1 MQNKLDVHLSVE
13 VFCSKRKHTKMSST
27 TYAVPPSIQNGAHCN
42 SMQQY
47 RDMHKESMDDPSTF
61 WGKIA
66 SEFYWKTPPTKENF
80 LSYNFD
86 ATKGPIHI
94 KWMKGATTN
103 VCYNMLDR
111 NIENGLGD
119 NIAFYW

>member
-1 MQNKLDVHLSVE
+1 
-13 VFCSKRKHTKMSST
+13 MSSG
-27 TYAVPPSIQNGAHCN
+27 TYSVLSKIQNGAHC
-42 SMQQY
+42 SSLQQY
-47 RDMHKESMDDPSTF
+47 RDMYKKSMDDPAQF
-61 WGKIA
+61 WGGIA
-66 SEFYWKTPPTKENF
+66 SEYFWKTSPIYEHF

-94 KWMKGATTN
+94 NWMKGAYTN

-111 NIENGLGD
+111 NIDKGLGD